1 MKVLYN
7 AKGVAE
13 PWNVRP
19 GSVASRRIFRTW
31 SLFINVRPMGFEISK
46 ITAGMVSD
54 KSTEGGGGESKTSEG
69 NENRDWL
76 DVLVSN
82 DTCQGSPSGTVP
94 EAFNT
99 ETLSSEGSEEGANGV
114 ERKRMRR
121 KSPCGNPRRGVCD

>member
-19 GSVASRRIFRTW
+19 WSVASRTIFRTW
-31 SLFINVRPMGFEISK
+31 SLFVNIRPMGFEISK

-69 NENRDWL
+69 NENGDWL

-82 DTCQGSPSGTVP
+82 DTC
-94 EAFNT
+94 
-99 ETLSSEGSEEGANGV
+99 
-114 ERKRMRR
+114 
-121 KSPCGNPRRGVCD
+121 